1 MVFGEKELQMLLHQL
16 LDLGEMMLQ
25 AGAEINR
32 VEDTLTRMGAAYG
45 ALKMNVFV
53 ITSSIVVTMVFPQ
66 NLEIT
71 QTRRISSYDTNMDKV
86 AQLNAL
92 SRYIC
97 ENQPDLAEIRQRIRE
112 IRLRP
117 RYPETVMY
125 PCCAV
130 IAAAFTLFYGGGPA
144 DAAAAAIAALVMR
157 VFLQLGQ
164 RIRMQTF
171 ILNLFTSAVTGLAI
185 VLLVNLGLG
194 HSVQSITIGCVMLL
208 IPGLALTTSFRD
220 MISGDIISGML
231 GFVEALLRAMAIA
244 LGFAFVLL
252 QMGG

>member
-1 MVFGEKELQMLLHQL
+1 MSAYNKQLVSSILDIGEILLIS
-16 LDLGEMMLQ
+16 
-25 AGAEINR
+25 GAEVNR
-32 VEDTLTRMGAAYG
+32 IEDTITRICLSYDFVRVDIFTITTSIILT
-45 ALKMNVFV
+45 VHTDDDE
-53 ITSSIVVTMVFPQ
+53 I
-66 NLEIT
+66 IT

-144 DAAAAAIAALVMR
+144 DAAAAAIAALVLR

-185 VLLVNLGLG
+185 VLLVSLGLG